1 MLNPLANVTLSHPN
15 KKTNIR
21 DPISCAGFNVKLVI
35 GEIQKSI
42 IKTNIPINIG
52 EIILL
57 TKKLRF
63 LSFKIKITNINIQ
76 EIIISIVKSCIIFI
90 LLFGKKEKIEANSK
104 LSKLPLIIFF
114 FAQSLL
120 ISDNTIHILTLKKKK
135 NQIFETEYKE

>member
-1 MLNPLANVTLSHPN
+1 MNSLVNVIFPHPD
-15 KKTNIR
+15 KKINIR

-42 IKTNIPINIG
+42 IKTNVPINIG
-52 EIILL
+52 EIIIL
-57 TKKLRF
+57 TKKLRL

-76 EIIISIVKSCIIFI
+76 EITTSMAKSCKIFI
-90 LLFGKKEKIEANSK
+90 LLFGKKEKIEADSK

-120 ISDNTIHILTLKKKK
+120 ISDNTIYILTLKKKK
-135 NQIFETEYKE
+135 NQIFEI